1 MVEYDLIKSKNGKV
15 YILVEKSNNPNII
28 QVKDIT
34 PENKSNYGSTFEIH
48 AGFHCPYLLR
58 YKIYEEDQT
67 SLVQLDRVSDMYDDE
82 HYLSST
88 VLVSHN
94 MNTGELVVEIR
105 KSDMGVEHIV
115 RPYHHDDSYISKVII
130 TVRDRS
136 YNYDNNVFINFL
148 VVTKEMEQY
157 LKVVKYRDSI
167 LLHDDGEALI
177 DPESLVVLS
186 LYKKDDL
193 EEL

>member
-1 MVEYDLIKSKNGKV
+1 MTEYDLIKSKNGKV
-15 YILVEKSNNPNII
+15 YIIMEKSNNPNII
-28 QVKDIT
+28 NIKDIT
-34 PENKSNYGSTFEIH
+34 PEGRSDFGSVFEIH
-48 AGFHCPYLLR
+48 AGFHCPYVLR
-58 YKIYEEDQT
+58 YNIYEENQT
-67 SLVQLDRVSDMYDDE
+67 SLVQLDRVSDMHDDE

-94 MNTGELVVEIR
+94 MDTGELVVEIR
-105 KSDMGVEHIV
+105 KSDMGVEHII
-115 RPYHHDDSYISKVII
+115 RPYNDDSYITKVII
-130 TVRDRS
+130 TVHDRS
-136 YNYDNNVFINFL
+136 YYGDNNVFINFL

-167 LLHDDGEALI
+167 LLHDDAEVLL
-177 DPESLVVLS
+177 DPESLAVLS